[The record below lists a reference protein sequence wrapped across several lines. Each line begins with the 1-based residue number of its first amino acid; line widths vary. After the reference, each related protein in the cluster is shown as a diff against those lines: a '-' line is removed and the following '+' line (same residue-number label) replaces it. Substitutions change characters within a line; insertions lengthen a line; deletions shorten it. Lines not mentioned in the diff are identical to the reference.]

1 MPTHSNTP
9 SAVSNSASYTHSNA
23 TPLLSVQAVC
33 KSFAINGLWQRERF
47 FALRNIDLILHRGE
61 TLGIIGESGSGKS
74 TLARIIAKLTKADS
88 GEVRLHG
95 EDILPLSPQAF
106 APRRRDIQLIF
117 QDPQS
122 ALNPL
127 FRIERI
133 LQEPLIGF
141 RMGNAA
147 ERSARIRR
155 MLPMVGLE
163 ESVLRRYPPQLSG
176 GQKQRVAILSA
187 LLVEPQVVIA
197 DEIVSALDLSVQ
209 AQILNLW
216 RDIQAE
222 LHLSTL
228 FISHD
233 LQVVGWLADRIVVML
248 RGHIVE
254 QGLAEDICLHP
265 HHPYTQLLFAA
276 RDLEVDDVVN
286 LERVSEDGC
295 PFYARCTQR
304 QDRCQH
310 HMPSWTPVAPD
321 HSYRCWQ

>member
-1 MPTHSNTP
+1 MFVSSEAHASSP
-9 SAVSNSASYTHSNA
+9 SGAA
-23 TPLLSVQAVC
+23 LLSVHAVN
-33 KSFAINGLWQRERF
+33 KSFALQGLWHQERF
-47 FALRNIDLILHRGE
+47 YALKNIDLHLHRGE

-95 EDILPLSPQAF
+95 ENILPLSPQAF
-106 APRRRDIQLIF
+106 ASRRRDIQLIF

-122 ALNPL
+122 ALNPQ
-127 FRIERI
+127 FRIEHM
-133 LQEPLIGF
+133 LHEPLLGF
-141 RMGNAA
+141 RMGNAT
-147 ERSARIRR
+147 ERNARIRR
-155 MLPMVGLE
+155 MLPLVGLE
-163 ESVLRRYPPQLSG
+163 ESVLRRYPSQLSG

-254 QGLAEDICLHP
+254 QGLAADICLRP
-265 HHPYTQLLFAA
+265 RHPYTQLLFAA
-276 RDLEVDDVVN
+276 RDLDVDDVVA
-286 LERVSEDGC
+286 LERVAEDGC

-310 HMPSWTPVAPD
+310 HMPSWTPVAPE